1 MSVCAGREKEHWQ
14 RQNAQYER
22 SNDDD
27 TGVPVCAWV
36 LKLKYFSV
44 KLYGN
49 YDRNQW
55 KNSQRNKEGKPCFRW
70 NIHTKTDFTIE
81 LFCFCGFRFFSLH
94 TLINYMLCAAAV
106 LWFFYFFFFQFAL
119 NNEGEGGES
128 DTLL

>member
-1 MSVCAGREKEHWQ
+1 MIEINEKTANE
-14 RQNAQYER
+14 
-22 SNDDD
+22 
-27 TGVPVCAWV
+27 T
-36 LKLKYFSV
+36 K
-44 KLYGN
+44 
-49 YDRNQW
+49 RNT
-55 KNSQRNKEGKPCFRW
+55 KEGKPCFRW